1 MKFQDVHDS
10 FAFLHTHVT
19 GTSHPREAR
28 FKFVVEG
35 SGEEPWLV
43 ELTSE
48 GGGVSRGDGVADLT
62 ITLAPETLLD
72 IVNGAITM
80 EKAFFLR
87 RFRTEG
93 DLAMGVYL
101 RGLLKSA
108 ARSLDT
114 TPEPRPAT

>member
-62 ITLAPETLLD
+62 I